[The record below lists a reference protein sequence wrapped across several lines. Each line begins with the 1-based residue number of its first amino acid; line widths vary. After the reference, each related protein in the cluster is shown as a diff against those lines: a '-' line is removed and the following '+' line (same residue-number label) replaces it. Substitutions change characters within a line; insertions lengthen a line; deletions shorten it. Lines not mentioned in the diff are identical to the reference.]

1 LKRLKFCDSW
11 VEDGAPASFW
21 VSGFF
26 FTQSFFTGSKQ
37 NYARKYV
44 IAIDQIDMD
53 FSVLDEAK
61 VDTSKPPEDGVYIY
75 GLFVEGC
82 RWDERKEALE
92 ESNPK
97 VLYTEMKMIHIMPKN
112 RADIDYGHSYCC
124 PVYK

>member
-1 LKRLKFCDSW
+1 
-11 VEDGAPASFW
+11 
-21 VSGFF
+21 
-26 FTQSFFTGSKQ
+26 
-37 NYARKYV
+37 
-44 IAIDQIDMD
+44 MD
-53 FSVLDEAK
+53 FKVIDEAK
-61 VDTSKPPEDGVYIY
+61 TDTSNPPDDGVYIY

-124 PVYK
+124 PVYKQARRAGTLSTTGHSTNFVLDIYLPMQKKHTHKHWIKRGVAMLTMLSD